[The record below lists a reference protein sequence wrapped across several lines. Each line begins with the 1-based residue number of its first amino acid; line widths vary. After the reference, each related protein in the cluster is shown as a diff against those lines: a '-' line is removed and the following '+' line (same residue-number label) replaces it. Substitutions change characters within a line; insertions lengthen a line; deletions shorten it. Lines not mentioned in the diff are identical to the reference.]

1 MPFHLGEIIS
11 KRILMNYSMTPNEFN
26 KIMINH
32 LMKSSLNHYV
42 SLFKDYLIYDEMEE
56 FLNRFYKKEEIKP
69 RLLLITD
76 YYSHSS
82 RLFPNYSKLN
92 EGKYIY
98 KNIEKKQRVI
108 DIIEGNGIKKFK
120 KNENIIIFNSDIY
133 NSILDENRNDKSKM
147 KDLFGSNIFTN
158 KNNNDSFNSIINFT
172 KSLTELVENKTI
184 QKEKKKS
191 SLKNISYSQNK
202 TDMTSTMTNTRETNR
217 KDNKIYMKIKV
228 NFNVKKLIKQNINL
242 INKLNNFKLSDKILQ
257 NKEKPYKLNEI
268 NNPKSTR
275 IISKTKSKNEKNMTK
290 LNQSDGKNIFKNLK
304 KKIIFP
310 VKHSYLQSMPNRIS
324 TYSKLKKKFK
334 KFELK
339 DIKDIIN
346 KSSKQKYNFS
356 KEILKITIP
365 NKLNKTNIPECI
377 KIKSFFPY
385 KNLKTYRNS
394 EINKKRKNDYN
405 SNYYSEKQNRKCKS
419 KIT

>member
-1 MPFHLGEIIS
+1 
-11 KRILMNYSMTPNEFN
+11 MTPNEFN

-42 SLFKDYLIYDEMEE
+42 SLFKDYLIYDEMAE
-56 FLNRFYKKEEIKP
+56 FLNRFYNKEEIKP

-275 IISKTKSKNEKNMTK
+275 IVSKTKSKNEKNMIK
-290 LNQSDGKNIFKNLK
+290 LNQSEGKNIFKNLK

-310 VKHSYLQSMPNRIS
+310 LKHSYLQSMPNRIS
-324 TYSKLKKKFK
+324 THSKLKKKFK

-365 NKLNKTNIPECI
+365 NKLNKTNIPEYI

>member
-1 MPFHLGEIIS
+1 MLVNLYKVIS
-11 KRILMNYSMTPNEFN
+11 KTLLMNHSKNPNEYN
-26 KIMINH
+26 TIIINH
-32 LMKSSLNHYV
+32 LINNSSNHLV
-42 SLFKDYLIYDEMEE
+42 SLFKDYLIYDEMSE
-56 FLNRFYKKEEIKP
+56 FLNRFYNKEEINQ
-69 RLLLITD
+69 RLILITD
-76 YYSHSS
+76 YYAHSS
-82 RLFPNYSKLN
+82 RLYPNYSRLN

-275 IISKTKSKNEKNMTK
+275 IISKTKSKNEKNMIK

-310 VKHSYLQSMPNRIS
+310 LKHSYLQSMPNRIS

>member
-1 MPFHLGEIIS
+1 MIVNLHKVIS
-11 KRILMNYSMTPNEFN
+11 KILLMNHSKNPNEYN
-26 KIMINH
+26 TIIINH
-32 LMKSSLNHYV
+32 LINNSSNHLV
-42 SLFKDYLIYDEMEE
+42 SLFKDYLIYDEMAE
-56 FLNRFYKKEEIKP
+56 FLNRFYNKEEINQ
-69 RLLLITD
+69 RLILITD
-76 YYSHSS
+76 YYAHSS
-82 RLFPNYSKLN
+82 RLYPNYSRLK

-98 KNIEKKQRVI
+98 RNIEKKQRVI
-108 DIIEGNGIKKFK
+108 DIIEGNGNKKFK
-120 KNENIIIFNSDIY
+120 KNENIIIFDSDIY

-217 KDNKIYMKIKV
+217 KDNKIYMKIRV

-242 INKLNNFKLSDKILQ
+242 INKLNNLRLCDKTLQ
-257 NKEKPYKLNEI
+257 SKEKSYKLNET

-275 IISKTKSKNEKNMTK
+275 IVSKTKSKNEKNMKK

-310 VKHSYLQSMPNRIS
+310 LKHSYLQSMPNRIS
-324 TYSKLKKKFK
+324 TYSKIKKKFK

-356 KEILKITIP
+356 KVLKITIS

-377 KIKSFFPY
+377 KIKTFFPY
-385 KNLKTYRNS
+385 KNLKTYRNL
-394 EINKKRKNDYN
+394 ETNKTRKNNYN
-405 SNYYSEKQNRKCKS
+405 SNFYSEKQKRKCKS

>member
-1 MPFHLGEIIS
+1 
-11 KRILMNYSMTPNEFN
+11 MTPNEFN

-42 SLFKDYLIYDEMEE
+42 SLFKDYLIYDEMAE
-56 FLNRFYKKEEIKP
+56 FLNRFYNKEEIKP

-310 VKHSYLQSMPNRIS
+310 LKHSYFQSMPNRIS

-365 NKLNKTNIPECI
+365 NKLNKTNIPEYI

>member
-42 SLFKDYLIYDEMEE
+42 SLFKDYLIYDEMAE
-56 FLNRFYKKEEIKP
+56 FLNRFYNKEEIKP

-76 YYSHSS
+76 YYLHSS

-184 QKEKKKS
+184 QKEKKK
-191 SLKNISYSQNK
+191 I
-202 TDMTSTMTNTRETNR
+202 
-217 KDNKIYMKIKV
+217 
-228 NFNVKKLIKQNINL
+228 
-242 INKLNNFKLSDKILQ
+242 
-257 NKEKPYKLNEI
+257 
-268 NNPKSTR
+268 
-275 IISKTKSKNEKNMTK
+275 
-290 LNQSDGKNIFKNLK
+290 
-304 KKIIFP
+304 
-310 VKHSYLQSMPNRIS
+310 
-324 TYSKLKKKFK
+324 
-334 KFELK
+334 
-339 DIKDIIN
+339 
-346 KSSKQKYNFS
+346 
-356 KEILKITIP
+356 
-365 NKLNKTNIPECI
+365 
-377 KIKSFFPY
+377 
-385 KNLKTYRNS
+385 
-394 EINKKRKNDYN
+394 
-405 SNYYSEKQNRKCKS
+405 
-419 KIT
+419 

>member
-1 MPFHLGEIIS
+1 MSRELGNLIS
-11 KRILMNYSMTPNEFN
+11 KILLKKYTTSINDYN

-32 LMKSSLNHYV
+32 LLKSSQMHYISV
-42 SLFKDYLIYDEMEE
+42 FKDYLLYDDISE
-56 FLNRFYKKEEIKP
+56 FLNRFYNKDEIMK
-69 RLLLITD
+69 RIFTITN
-76 YYSHSS
+76 YYANSS
-82 RLFPNYSKLN
+82 KLYPNYSPLN

-120 KNENIIIFNSDIY
+120 KNENIIIFDSDIY

-217 KDNKIYMKIKV
+217 KDNKIYMKIRV

-242 INKLNNFKLSDKILQ
+242 INKLNNLRLCDKTLQ
-257 NKEKPYKLNEI
+257 SKEKSYKLNET

-275 IISKTKSKNEKNMTK
+275 IVSKTKSKNEKNMKK

-310 VKHSYLQSMPNRIS
+310 LKHSYLQSMPNRIS
-324 TYSKLKKKFK
+324 TYSKIKKKFK

-356 KEILKITIP
+356 KVLKITIS

-377 KIKSFFPY
+377 KIKTFFPY
-385 KNLKTYRNS
+385 KNLKTYRNL
-394 EINKKRKNDYN
+394 ETNKTRKNNYN
-405 SNYYSEKQNRKCKS
+405 SNFYSEKQKRKCKS

>member
-1 MPFHLGEIIS
+1 MLVNLYKVIS
-11 KRILMNYSMTPNEFN
+11 KTLLMNHSKNPNEYN
-26 KIMINH
+26 TIIINH
-32 LMKSSLNHYV
+32 LINNSSNHLV
-42 SLFKDYLIYDEMEE
+42 SLFKDYLIYDEMSE
-56 FLNRFYKKEEIKP
+56 FLNRFYNKEEINQ
-69 RLLLITD
+69 RLILITD
-76 YYSHSS
+76 YYAHSS
-82 RLFPNYSKLN
+82 RLYPNYSRLN

-310 VKHSYLQSMPNRIS
+310 LKHSYLQSMPNRIS